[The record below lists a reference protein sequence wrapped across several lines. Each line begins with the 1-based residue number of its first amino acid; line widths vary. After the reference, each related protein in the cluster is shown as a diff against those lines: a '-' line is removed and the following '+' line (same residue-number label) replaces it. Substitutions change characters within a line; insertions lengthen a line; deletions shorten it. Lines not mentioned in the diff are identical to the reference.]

1 MSAKW
6 TIGRRQPVCAASG
19 RPFDDGER
27 HVSLV
32 EVAEGELRRSDLSL
46 GAWQARERSG
56 AEPPLFWW
64 MTRHRVNPSRTVQ
77 LDLEGLEELFQ
88 RLEGRPETPVRELR
102 YLLCLLLMRKRRLSI
117 DRIERGPEGERMIV
131 KRPRR
136 DERYEVFVYDFEPA
150 RMEELRAEL
159 QAIFDGAEGSEG
171 VRLDGED
178 VDVEHERADGPA
190 NLDAACPGGRKC
202 PCRGARWHPGP
213 APGPLGRRRGRGI
226 VCGRR
231 PRRSRRVLGSDR
243 PAASR

>member
-1 MSAKW
+1 MSTKW
-6 TIGRRQPVCAASG
+6 TISRRQAACAASG

-46 GAWQARERSG
+46 AAWQARERSG
-56 AEPPLFWW
+56 AEAPLFWW
-64 MTRHRVNPSRTVQ
+64 MTRHRVNPARTVQ
-77 LDLEGLEELFQ
+77 LDLEGLEQLFQ

-117 DRIERGPEGERMIV
+117 DRIERGPEGERMVV

-136 DERYEVFVYDFEPA
+136 DERYEVFVYDFTPE

-159 QAIFDGAEGSEG
+159 QAIFDGAEGPEG

-178 VDVEHERADGPA
+178 VDAEHERSDAPDHPGAGPQEVADDPSGAPGGTQVQRCDGADAADGHA
-190 NLDAACPGGRKC
+190 ARERAEDALDP
-202 PCRGARWHPGP
+202 
-213 APGPLGRRRGRGI
+213 
-226 VCGRR
+226 
-231 PRRSRRVLGSDR
+231 
-243 PAASR
+243 

>member
-1 MSAKW
+1 MSTKW

-19 RPFDDGER
+19 RAFDDGER

-32 EVAEGELRRSDLSL
+32 EVEGGELRRSDLSL
-46 GAWQARERSG
+46 AAWRAREQSG
-56 AEPPLFWW
+56 AEAPLFWW
-64 MTRHRVNPSRTVQ
+64 MTRHRVNPARTVQ
-77 LDLEGLEELFQ
+77 LDLEGLEQLFQ

-117 DRIERGPEGERMIV
+117 DRIERGPEGERMVV

-136 DERYEVFVYDFEPA
+136 DERYEVFVYDFTPV

-178 VDVEHERADGPA
+178 VDADHDGAPADGPGSA
-190 NLDAACPGGRKC
+190 PDGAQEVADDPAATPGGT
-202 PCRGARWHPGP
+202 GEQLEGTGP
-213 APGPLGRRRGRGI
+213 AAEGHGPDGCSDERSDDT
-226 VCGRR
+226 
-231 PRRSRRVLGSDR
+231 PRL
-243 PAASR
+243 